1 MAKLEK
7 FREEL
12 GVISEEEFNQKVEE
26 KVQLKSKLVG
36 TIEKLQTAIKVF
48 TALEL
53 AVPAEATAEVKSSE
67 TKDGG
72 WWAAQ

>member
-36 TIEKLQTAIKVF
+36 TIEKLQTAIKVRCSQPWNWQC
-48 TALEL
+48 LL
-53 AVPAEATAEVKSSE
+53 KL
-67 TKDGG
+67 
-72 WWAAQ
+72 QQR

>member
-1 MAKLEK
+1 MK
-7 FREEL
+7 
-12 GVISEEEFNQKVEE
+12 N
-26 KVQLKSKLVG
+26 KLVG
-36 TIEKLQTAIKVF
+36 TIEKYQTAVKVF
-48 TALEL
+48 TALGL